1 MGILS
6 GPSAPPKDP
15 ELEKA
20 REAEEARL
28 AKEKLE
34 DERRAEDAERKRR
47 ANLVGQR
54 SLQEEDVAGFR
65 GFRTSKS
72 MGKSIRS

>member
-1 MGILS
+1 MGFMS
-6 GPSAPPKDP
+6 PSTPGPDP
-15 ELEKA
+15 ALEKA
-20 REAEEARL
+20 RLEEESRLEAEKKAEARR
-28 AKEKLE
+28 K
-34 DERRAEDAERKRR
+34 AESERKRR

-54 SLQEEDVAGFR
+54 SLQEEDIVGFQ